1 MAEKIY
7 IGFTKAVQTKY
18 GEIISISLNPEDRK
32 KLEQYANEGGYT
44 TIKIMN
50 SRNGGKY
57 SEIDTWSLGNVEAD
71 GSFVQTKIEPKQ
83 EQELDEIDLK
93 EIPW

>member
-7 IGFTKAVQTKY
+7 IGFTKTVNTKY

-83 EQELDEIDLK
+83 EQEIDEIDLK

>member
-7 IGFTKAVQTKY
+7 VGFTKAVNTKF

-50 SRNGGKY
+50 NRKGGKY
-57 SEIDTWSLGNVEAD
+57 AEIDTWSLNKQATEVK
-71 GSFVQTKIEPKQ
+71 STTKANE
-83 EQELDEIDLK
+83 ELDEINLD
-93 EIPW
+93 EIPF